1 MKSLIALALCVFV
14 GSVSVDEKIAIVL
27 SQEKSGRTEAKGFR
41 IIKEKPTVYIAF
53 DHAAKREPLLNGESN
68 QGIWLRLHNNTRWAI
83 RLQMNDIPRQYGD
96 ANLFYEVLSENKVVI
111 DMGCH
116 VCSSNKLPPGKS
128 ILFSIPREYL
138 NKDLAIRISFSY
150 EWEEDERDSTS
161 LEPEH
166 YVYFYSS
173 ELPKT
178 LESPDTN
185 AANPVGN
192 IRGMKGKRRPN

>member
-1 MKSLIALALCVFV
+1 MKNFIALNLCVFLIL
-14 GSVSVDEKIAIVL
+14 VSLEDKIPIVL

-41 IIKEKPTVYIAF
+41 IMKEKPTVYISF
-53 DHAAKREPLLNGESN
+53 DHAGKREPLLKGESD

-83 RLQMNDIPRQYGD
+83 RLQMNGVPRQYGD
-96 ANLFYEVLSENKVVI
+96 ANLFYEVLSENEVVV

-150 EWEEDERDSTS
+150 EWEEDERGSTS
-161 LEPEH
+161 LEPQH

-173 ELPKT
+173 ALPKT
-178 LESPDTN
+178 LGGLKQTPLTGSRMP
-185 AANPVGN
+185 AV
-192 IRGMKGKRRPN
+192 